1 MWVTTS
7 IGSLINNKGETMKLK
22 NKDQIITCL
31 IDMLST
37 PIDEEG
43 TWKEDYIHNGWIEA
57 LKWVLGLTEEKV
69 YTEGKNTLI
78 VKEKE

>member
-1 MWVTTS
+1 MWVTLPRLAALLF
-7 IGSLINNKGETMKLK
+7 IGETMKLK

-31 IDMLST
+31 IQILSN
-37 PIDEEG
+37 PISEYDKG
-43 TWKEDYIHNGWIEA
+43 YLVDKGWIEA

>member
-1 MWVTTS
+1 
-7 IGSLINNKGETMKLK
+7 MKLK

>member
-1 MWVTTS
+1 
-7 IGSLINNKGETMKLK
+7 MKLK
-22 NKDQIITCL
+22 SKDQIITCL
-31 IDMLST
+31 IDMLAPRYHASN
-37 PIDEEG
+37 PDCF
-43 TWKEDYIHNGWIEA
+43 KHDGWIEA

>member
-1 MWVTTS
+1 MWVTLPRLAALLF
-7 IGSLINNKGETMKLK
+7 IGETMKLK
-22 NKDQIITCL
+22 TKDEIITCL
-31 IDMLST
+31 VDILSNNVSEY
-37 PIDEEG
+37 DKG
-43 TWKEDYIHNGWIEA
+43 YLVDKGWIEA